1 MQRSRLVAAPCGTG
15 VRFRRRRTSA
25 GADIAL
31 HHLHQLLGDVF
42 DDTLDS
48 SSSSSDSGVVATGGW
63 RLRQY
68 ERQAKTAA
76 DDDVSCLEIRK
87 LESEHEGNCPVCQ
100 SEWQLGDEVRVL
112 PCGHQ
117 FHTHCIDHW
126 LTKHQA
132 SCPLCKKDVR
142 EEWEDEPEE
151 HAKRRSPA
159 GRAASEMLGGYAF
172 QDGEFAHD
180 FSEKM
185 REKQIQTRERYA
197 GKKGTRSDYEQEE

>member
-1 MQRSRLVAAPCGTG
+1 MNIFKCLYTSYLWLSLYRFIINRIFSAFFISAAALLPRTMRFIQRSRLVAVSCGTG
-15 VRFRRRRTSA
+15 VRFRWRRTSA
-25 GADIAL
+25 GVDIVV
-31 HHLHQLLGDVF
+31 HHLHQLIRDVF

-100 SEWQLGDEVRVL
+100 CEWELGDEVRVL

-117 FHTHCIDHW
+117 FHTHCIE
-126 LTKHQA
+126 A
-132 SCPLCKKDVR
+132 SVKLPSLQ
-142 EEWEDEPEE
+142 E
-151 HAKRRSPA
+151 
-159 GRAASEMLGGYAF
+159 GRARGVGGC
-172 QDGEFAHD
+172 G
-180 FSEKM
+180 
-185 REKQIQTRERYA
+185 
-197 GKKGTRSDYEQEE
+197 G

>member
-1 MQRSRLVAAPCGTG
+1 MQRSRLVAAPCGSG

-31 HHLHQLLGDVF
+31 HHLHELLPDVF

-76 DDDVSCLEIRK
+76 DDDVSCLEIKK
-87 LESEHEGNCPVCQ
+87 LEREHEGNCPVCQ
-100 SEWQLGDEVRVL
+100 CEWELGDEVRVL

-142 EEWEDEPEE
+142 EEWEDVEDEHEE
-151 HAKRRSPA
+151 EAE
-159 GRAASEMLGGYAF
+159 SESLGVYPFKDEG
-172 QDGEFAHD
+172 FAHD
-180 FSEKM
+180 FSEQM
-185 REKQIQTRERYA
+185 REKQIQTQERYA
-197 GKKGTRSDYEQEE
+197 GEKRTRSAYEQEE

>member
-1 MQRSRLVAAPCGTG
+1 MRFMQRSRLVAAPCGTG

-142 EEWEDEPEE
+142 EEWEDVEDEPEE
-151 HAKRRSPA
+151 Q
-159 GRAASEMLGGYAF
+159 AASEMLGGYAF

-197 GKKGTRSDYEQEE
+197 GKKRTRSDYEQEE